1 MVTRLLV
8 VDDEADV
15 ELLVRQRFRRQIRE
29 HQYEFVFALNGNE
42 ALERLEEYPDIEV
55 VITDL
60 NMPEMDGLTLL
71 SRIRAL
77 ELRNLQTIVVTAYG
91 DMKNIRSAMNRG
103 AVDFLTKPIDFK
115 DLELTIGKALRHA
128 EQARAARTNLQEKLQ
143 AEAKSEAK
151 SLFVASM
158 SHEIRNPMNSI
169 VGMCEL
175 LSESTLDPEQRTYL
189 ERLNASCEALLSL
202 LDDVLDLS
210 KIEAGG
216 LELAHGPFELRQV
229 LDQAVG
235 IIRQGVER
243 KGVALSAEVS
253 DEIPQ
258 RLVGDANRL
267 RQVLLNL
274 LGNARKFTDSGEIQ
288 VQVSPLTTGEETGD
302 QLQISV
308 TDTGLGI
315 PPERRLAIF
324 APYTQAEDD
333 TTQRFGG
340 TGLGLAI
347 CSRIVSAWGGRL
359 WVESEV
365 GQGSTFSFT
374 LPVLEPSDEDPQEVA
389 AAGRGRSER
398 PLRILLADDSPDNRF
413 LIERFLSKTVHS
425 LDQAEDGQQALDK
438 VTSGHYDLVLLDMD
452 MPVKNGFEA
461 VAELRAWEREERA
474 GRDPIPV
481 LALTAYALDD
491 HRQRALDAGCTEHLT
506 KPISKARL
514 LEVVAS
520 YALRTE
526 PIIVQVDPEI
536 ADLIPGYLEARQSDL
551 AQLHQALSSRDW
563 EVARR
568 LGHTIKGTG
577 GSYGFSRLTEVGGA
591 LESAALGGDA
601 QAFTRHLG
609 ELEDYLA
616 RIEPRYEAAAE

>member
-29 HQYEFVFALNGNE
+29 HQYEFVFALNGHQ
-42 ALERLEEYPDIEV
+42 ALERLEEFPDIEV

-71 SRIRAL
+71 SRIRGL
-77 ELRNLQTIVVTAYG
+77 ERYSLQTIVVTAYG

-115 DLELTIGKALRHA
+115 DLELTIDKALRHA
-128 EQARAARTNLQEKLQ
+128 EQARASRTLLQEKLQ

-151 SLFVASM
+151 SMFVASM

-175 LSESTLDPEQRTYL
+175 LSESSLDSEQRTYL
-189 ERLNASCEALLSL
+189 DRLNASCEALLGV

-216 LELAHGPFELRQV
+216 LELARAPFDLRHV
-229 LDQAVG
+229 FGQAVE
-235 IIRQGVER
+235 IMREGVER
-243 KGVALSAEVS
+243 KGVSLEAEVA
-253 DEIPQ
+253 DEVPTL
-258 RLVGDANRL
+258 LVGDASRL

-274 LGNARKFTDSGEIQ
+274 LGNARKFTDSGQIRIRVECSPEEGFLE
-288 VQVSPLTTGEETGD
+288 VGVS
-302 QLQISV
+302 
-308 TDTGLGI
+308 DTGLGI
-315 PPERRLAIF
+315 PSERRAAIF
-324 APYTQAEDD
+324 APYAQAESD

-347 CSRIVSAWGGRL
+347 CSRIVDAWRGRL

-365 GQGSTFSFT
+365 GQGSTFRFT
-374 LPVLEPSDEDPQEVA
+374 LPSEEPVEQDSREVA
-389 AAGRGRSER
+389 AALGARSER

-413 LIERFLSKTVHS
+413 LIERFLSKSPHH
-425 LDQAEDGQQALDK
+425 LDQAENGQVALDK
-438 VTSGHYDLVLLDMD
+438 VQAGYYDLVLLDMD
-452 MPVKNGFEA
+452 MPVKDGFTT
-461 VAELRAWEREERA
+461 VSELRAWEAAERP

-491 HRQRALDAGCTEHLT
+491 HRQRALEAGCTDHLT
-506 KPISKARL
+506 KPIGKARL
-514 LEVVAS
+514 LEVVAG

-526 PIIVQVDPEI
+526 PIVVLVDPEI
-536 ADLIPGYLEARQSDL
+536 ADLIPGYLEARQADVVQLQGAL
-551 AQLHQALSSRDW
+551 ATGDW

-568 LGHTIKGTG
+568 VGHTIKGTG

-591 LESAALGGDA
+591 LEASAMEADA
-601 QAFTRHLG
+601 TGFEKHLRD
-609 ELEDYLA
+609 LEDYLA
-616 RIEPRYEAAAE
+616 RIEPRYEGVAGD

>member
-29 HQYEFVFALNGNE
+29 HQYEFVFALNGHE

-71 SRIRAL
+71 SRLRAL

-128 EQARAARTNLQEKLQ
+128 EQAREARTHLQEKLQ

-189 ERLNASCEALLSL
+189 GRLNASCEALLSL

-216 LELAHGPFELRQV
+216 LELGQEPFQIRQV

-235 IIRQGVER
+235 IMRQGVER
-243 KGVALSAEVS
+243 KGVALCSEVAQ
-253 DEIPQ
+253 DVPERQI
-258 RLVGDANRL
+258 GDANRL

-274 LGNARKFTDSGEIQ
+274 LGNARKFTDSGEIR
-288 VQVSPLTTGEETGD
+288 VQVAASEESPDHLE
-302 QLQISV
+302 ISV
-308 TDTGLGI
+308 RDTGLGI

-324 APYTQAEDD
+324 APYAQAESD

-347 CSRIVSAWGGRL
+347 CSRIVAAWGGRL

-365 GQGSTFSFT
+365 GQGSTFRFT
-374 LPVLEPSDEDPQEVA
+374 LPLVEPSQEDAAQVA
-389 AAGRGRSER
+389 TESARRSER

-413 LIERFLSKTVHS
+413 LIERFLSKTPHS
-425 LDQAEDGQQALDK
+425 LEQAENGQEALDK
-438 VTSGHYDLVLLDMD
+438 VMVGHHDLVLLDMD
-452 MPVKNGFEA
+452 MPVKDGFAA
-461 VAELRAWEREERA
+461 VAELRAWEARERP
-474 GRDPIPV
+474 GREPIPV

-491 HRQRALDAGCTEHLT
+491 HRQRALEAGCTEHLT
-506 KPISKARL
+506 KPISKAKL

-520 YALRTE
+520 YAVRSE
-526 PIIVQVDPEI
+526 PIVVQVDPEI
-536 ADLIPGYLEARQSDL
+536 ADLIPGYLEARQGDL
-551 AQLHQALSSRDW
+551 VQLHQALNTGDW

-591 LESAALGGDA
+591 LETAALEADA
-601 QAFTRHLG
+601 SAFTRHLA

-616 RIEPRYEAAAE
+616 RIEPRYETVAGD

>member
-29 HQYEFVFALNGNE
+29 HQYEFVFALNGHQ
-42 ALERLEEYPDIEV
+42 ALERLEEHPDIEV

-71 SRIRAL
+71 SRLRGL
-77 ELRNLQTIVVTAYG
+77 ERSLQTIVVTAYG

-128 EQARAARTNLQEKLQ
+128 EQARVARLLLQEKLQ

-175 LSESTLDPEQRTYL
+175 LSESTLDPEQRSYL
-189 ERLNASCEALLSL
+189 DRLNASCEALLSL

-216 LELAHGPFELRQV
+216 LELASEPFEIRKV
-229 LDQAVG
+229 LEQAVG

-243 KGVALSAEVS
+243 KGVALSLEVAEGVP
-253 DEIPQ
+253 E
-258 RLVGDANRL
+258 RLVGDANRV

-274 LGNARKFTDSGEIQ
+274 LGNARKFTDSGEIR
-288 VQVSPLTTGEETGD
+288 VQVGLSEGAPE
-302 QLQISV
+302 QLEVSV
-308 TDTGLGI
+308 RDTGLGI
-315 PPERRLAIF
+315 PAERRQAIF
-324 APYTQAEDD
+324 APYAQAESD

-347 CSRIVSAWGGRL
+347 CSRIVAAWGGRL

-365 GQGSTFSFT
+365 GQGSTFRFT
-374 LPVLEPSDEDPQEVA
+374 LPVAEPSLEDPREVA
-389 AAGRGRSER
+389 VEARRSER
-398 PLRILLADDSPDNRF
+398 PLRILLADDSRDNRF

-425 LDQAEDGQQALDK
+425 LDQAEDGQEALDK
-438 VTSGHYDLVLLDMD
+438 VMAGHHDLVLLDMD
-452 MPVKNGFEA
+452 MPVKDGFTA
-461 VAELRAWEREERA
+461 VAELRAWEAQERA

-514 LEVVAS
+514 LEVVGS
-520 YALRTE
+520 YAIRNE
-526 PIIVQVDPEI
+526 PIVVQVDPEI
-536 ADLIPGYLEARQSDL
+536 ADLIPGYLEARQGDL
-551 AQLHQALSSRDW
+551 IQLHQALNTSDW
-563 EVARR
+563 EAARR

-591 LESAALGGDA
+591 LESAALEGDA
-601 QAFTRHLG
+601 QAFTRHLV

-616 RIEPRYEAAAE
+616 RIEPRYEAVAD

>member
-15 ELLVRQRFRRQIRE
+15 ELLVRQRFRRQIRD
-29 HQYEFVFALNGNE
+29 HRFEFVFALNGHE
-42 ALERLEEYPDIEV
+42 ALERLEEFPDIEV

-71 SRIRAL
+71 SRIRGL

-128 EQARAARTNLQEKLQ
+128 EQARAARTHLQEKLQ

-169 VGMCEL
+169 VGMCDL
-175 LSESTLDPEQRTYL
+175 LSESSLDGEQRSYL
-189 ERLNASCEALLSL
+189 DRLSASCEALLSL

-216 LELAHGPFELRQV
+216 LELAQAAFEPRQV

-235 IIRQGVER
+235 IMRQGVER
-243 KGVALSAEVS
+243 KGVTLSVAVA
-253 DEIPQ
+253 DEIPA
-258 RLVGDANRL
+258 RLSGDASRL

-274 LGNARKFTDSGEIQ
+274 LGNARKFTDSGEIRLEAGLA
-288 VQVSPLTTGEETGD
+288 SEPDLIE
-302 QLQISV
+302 ISV
-308 TDTGLGI
+308 SDTGIGI

-324 APYTQAEDD
+324 APYAQAESD
-333 TTQRFGG
+333 TTLRFGG

-347 CSRIVSAWGGRL
+347 CSRIVAAWGGRL
-359 WVESEV
+359 WVESEL
-365 GQGSTFSFT
+365 GQGSTFRFT
-374 LPVLEPSDEDPQEVA
+374 LPLLEPEEVDS
-389 AAGRGRSER
+389 AGGEAGGGQRSER

-413 LIERFLSKTVHS
+413 LIERFLSKTIHS
-425 LDQAEDGQQALDK
+425 LDLAEDGQEAIDK
-438 VTSGHYDLVLLDMD
+438 VTGGHYDLVLLDMD
-452 MPVKNGFEA
+452 MPVKDGFEA
-461 VAELRAWEREERA
+461 VAELRAWERAERA
-474 GRDPIPV
+474 SREPIPV
-481 LALTAYALDD
+481 LALTAYALDS
-491 HRQRALDAGCTEHLT
+491 HRQRALDAGCSDHLT
-506 KPISKARL
+506 KPISKAKL
-514 LEVVAS
+514 LEVVGS
-520 YALRTE
+520 YALRNE
-526 PIIVQVDPEI
+526 PIVVQVDPEI

-551 AQLHQALSSRDW
+551 AQLHQALGQEDW

-591 LESAALGGDA
+591 LEAAALEADA
-601 QAFTRHLG
+601 EAFVRHLG

-616 RIEPRYEAAAE
+616 RIEPRYEAIAGD